1 MIPRGNA
8 LSANRFYLGR
18 ACLCLESNFKPKR
31 NKTVN
36 EIPRYKQEI
45 QSSGLSQKEWYHQI
59 YLKSDHWKS
68 LKHAKVKE
76 VGRKC
81 EVCGSTK
88 KLEFHHDK
96 YRDIY
101 DVTTGDLRILCK
113 THHHEF
119 HFGENKKK
127 DREFDIDSINL
138 DSPNL
143 ENQLLALISNLKKSL
158 RNQSLNI
165 VIKAMRKKG
174 MSQMVINPIIAL
186 KSGKKARMLR
196 LSMNGGKWRTEDF
209 DYNWK
214 KFSKGKQVTRLL
226 IDEFRSVFR
235 ANLRTRHIRKLNSM
249 EAHL

>member
-1 MIPRGNA
+1 M
-8 LSANRFYLGR
+8 
-18 ACLCLESNFKPKR
+18 K
-31 NKTVN
+31 

-45 QSSGLSQKEWYHQI
+45 EASGLSQKEWYHQV

-68 LKHAKVKE
+68 LKQAKVKE

-81 EVCGSTK
+81 AICRATK
-88 KLEFHHDK
+88 KLEFHHDN

-101 DVTTGDLRILCK
+101 DVTTADLRILCK

-119 HFGENKKK
+119 HFGANKKK
-127 DREFDIDSINL
+127 DCEFDINSINL
-138 DSPNL
+138 DSSNL
-143 ENQLLALISNLKKSL
+143 ENEVVALIANLKKSL
-158 RNQSLNI
+158 RNQKLNI
-165 VIKAMRKKG
+165 IIREMRKRK
-174 MSQMVINPIIAL
+174 MSESFIKPIIAL

-226 IDEFRSVFR
+226 IDEFRSFFV
-235 ANLRTRHIRKLNSM
+235 ANLRARHVRKLNSM
-249 EAHL
+249 SINL